1 VELRC
6 ENFEAALRNSS
17 KSHLERAKQIDAA
30 FNRCGSDMSTT
41 NEAKPAYSPGLAGVI
56 AGETQIC
63 WVDPNAGLMYRGYD
77 IHEMAEKASFEEV
90 AYLLLHGELPNFEQ
104 LATFTGAIAEER
116 SVPRQVL
123 DTLRLMPKNTHP
135 MDMLRTGVSML
146 GPFDPELNDN
156 SHAANIR
163 KAIRLI
169 AKVSTLITDGY
180 RIQHGEYPLPE
191 RVDLTLAGNFFYK
204 LNGEVPQDWQIR
216 MMDTIFILYADH
228 EFNASTFA
236 ARVTASTLADM
247 YAAVTSACGT
257 LKGPLHG
264 GANEESMRMLDE
276 IKTADRAEKW
286 MMDALAQKKKIM
298 GFGHRVYKK
307 GDSRVPIM
315 REIGRDLGQ
324 RVGKEQWI
332 PICEKL
338 EQTMER
344 EKQLCANVD
353 LYAAPV
359 FSMFG
364 FDPALNTPI
373 FAASRVAGWC
383 AHVIEQHDH
392 NRLIRPRS
400 LYTGP
405 ALRPYHGT
413 PVS

>member
-1 VELRC
+1 
-6 ENFEAALRNSS
+6 
-17 KSHLERAKQIDAA
+17 
-30 FNRCGSDMSTT
+30 MSTET
-41 NEAKPAYSPGLAGVI
+41 KPAYSPGLAGVI
-56 AGETQIC
+56 AGETEIC

-90 AYLLLHGELPNFEQ
+90 AYLLLHDDLPTTEQ
-104 LATFTGAIAEER
+104 RQEFSRAIAAER
-116 SVPRQVL
+116 PLPRQVL
-123 DTLRLMPKNTHP
+123 EMLRLMPKNTHP

-146 GPFDPELNDN
+146 APFDPDLNDH
-156 SHAANIR
+156 SHQANIR

-180 RIQHGEYPLPE
+180 RIQQGENPLPE
-191 RVDLTLAGNFFYK
+191 RSDLTLAANLFYK
-204 LNGEVPQDWQIR
+204 LSGEVPQAWKIR
-216 MMDTIFILYADH
+216 MMDTILILYADH

-264 GANEESMRMLDE
+264 GANEESMKMLDE
-276 IKTADRAEKW
+276 IKTPDRAEGW
-286 MMDALAQKKKIM
+286 MMDALARKAKIM

-315 REIGRDLGQ
+315 REIGRDLGK
-324 RVGKEQWI
+324 RVGKEQWV

-338 EQTMER
+338 EATMER

-359 FSMFG
+359 FTMLEFP
-364 FDPALNTPI
+364 PALNTPI

-383 AHVIEQHDH
+383 AHVVEQHDH

-405 ALRPYHGT
+405 AARPYKG
-413 PVS
+413 VSPNGAR

>member
-1 VELRC
+1 MNTE
-6 ENFEAALRNSS
+6 
-17 KSHLERAKQIDAA
+17 
-30 FNRCGSDMSTT
+30 T
-41 NEAKPAYSPGLAGVI
+41 KPAYSPGLAGVI
-56 AGETQIC
+56 AGETEIC
-63 WVDPNAGLMYRGYD
+63 WVDPDAGLMYRGYD
-77 IHEMAEKASFEEV
+77 IHEMAEKANFEEV
-90 AYLLLHGELPNFEQ
+90 AYLLLNGELPTIEQ
-104 LATFTGAIAEER
+104 REEFSSALAAER
-116 SVPRQVL
+116 PLPKQVL
-123 DTLRLMPKNTHP
+123 EMLRLMPKKTHP

-146 GPFDPELNDN
+146 APFDPELNDN
-156 SHAANIR
+156 SHDANIR

-169 AKVSTLITDGY
+169 AKVSTLIADGF
-180 RIQHGEYPLPE
+180 RIEHGENPLPE
-191 RVDLTLAGNFFYK
+191 RPDLTLAGNLFYK
-204 LNGEVPQDWQIR
+204 LRGEVPPSWKIR

-264 GANEESMRMLDE
+264 GANEESMKMLDE

-286 MMDALAQKKKIM
+286 MMNALAKKAKIM
-298 GFGHRVYKK
+298 GFGHRVYKS

-315 REIGRDLGQ
+315 REIGRELGK

-338 EQTMER
+338 EATMER
-344 EKQLCANVD
+344 EKKLCANVD

-359 FSMFG
+359 FTMLEF
-364 FDPALNTPI
+364 PPELNTPI

-383 AHVIEQHDH
+383 AHVVEQHDH

-405 ALRPYHGT
+405 AARPYKT
-413 PVS
+413 PVASNGA

>member
-1 VELRC
+1 MASETKEL
-6 ENFEAALRNSS
+6 
-17 KSHLERAKQIDAA
+17 
-30 FNRCGSDMSTT
+30 
-41 NEAKPAYSPGLAGVI
+41 PYSPGLAGVI
-56 AGETQIC
+56 AGETEIC

-77 IHEMAEKASFEEV
+77 IHDMAEKASFEEV
-90 AYLLLHGELPNFEQ
+90 AYLLLNGELPDFDR
-104 LATFTGAIAEER
+104 LGRFTRDIAAER
-116 SVPRQVL
+116 DLPAPVQKM
-123 DTLRLMPKNTHP
+123 LRLLPRDTHP

-146 GPFDPELNDN
+146 APFDKDLNDH
-156 SHAANIR
+156 SHPANIR

-180 RIQHGEYPLPE
+180 RISRGEEPLPE
-191 RVDLTLAGNFFYK
+191 RPDLTLAGNFFYK
-204 LNGEVPQDWQIR
+204 LSGKVPQAWQIR
-216 MMDTIFILYADH
+216 MLDTIFILYADH

-264 GANEESMRMLDE
+264 GANEESMKMLDD
-276 IKTADRAEKW
+276 IKTPDRAEKW
-286 MMDALAQKKKIM
+286 MMDALAKKAKIM

-315 REIGRDLGQ
+315 REIGRDLGK
-324 RVGKEQWI
+324 RTGKEQWI

-338 EQTMER
+338 EEVMDR
-344 EKQLCANVD
+344 EKHLCANVD

-359 FSMFG
+359 FTMLEF
-364 FDPALNTPI
+364 PPELNTPI

-383 AHVIEQHDH
+383 AHVLEQHDH

-405 ALRPYHGT
+405 QLRRYPGA
-413 PVS
+413 PSNGSKKR

>member
-1 VELRC
+1 
-6 ENFEAALRNSS
+6 
-17 KSHLERAKQIDAA
+17 
-30 FNRCGSDMSTT
+30 MTT
-41 NEAKPAYSPGLAGVI
+41 ETKPAYSPGLAGVI

-90 AYLLLHGELPNFEQ
+90 AYLLLYGELPSIEQ
-104 LATFTGAIAEER
+104 LGKFTRELGLAR
-116 SVPRQVL
+116 SVPKQVL
-123 DTLRLMPKNTHP
+123 DALRLMPKNTHP

-146 GPFDPELNDN
+146 GAFDPELNDH

-163 KAIRLI
+163 KSIRLI
-169 AKVSTLITDGY
+169 AKVPTLITDGY
-180 RIQHGEYPLPE
+180 RIAHGEDPLPQKE
-191 RVDLTLAGNFFYK
+191 DLTLAGSLFYK
-204 LNGEVPQDWQIR
+204 LTGEVPQDWQIR
-216 MMDTIFILYADH
+216 MMDTILILYADH

-236 ARVTASTLADM
+236 ARVAASTLADI
-247 YAAVTSACGT
+247 YAAVTSACAT

-276 IKTADRAEKW
+276 IKTPDRAERWLKEK
-286 MMDALAQKKKIM
+286 LAKKAKIM

-315 REIGRDLGQ
+315 RELGRELGQ
-324 RVGKEQWI
+324 RVGKDQWI

-338 EQTMER
+338 EETMER
-344 EKQLCANVD
+344 EKHLCANVD

-359 FSMFG
+359 FTMFG
-364 FDPALNTPI
+364 FDPALNTPV
-373 FAASRVAGWC
+373 FAASRISGWC
-383 AHVIEQHDH
+383 AHVVEQHDH

-405 ALRPYHGT
+405 ELRPYRGI
-413 PVS
+413 PRNGA

>member
-1 VELRC
+1 
-6 ENFEAALRNSS
+6 
-17 KSHLERAKQIDAA
+17 
-30 FNRCGSDMSTT
+30 MSA
-41 NEAKPAYSPGLAGVI
+41 EPKPAYSPGLAGVI
-56 AGETQIC
+56 AGETEIC

-77 IHEMAEKASFEEV
+77 IHEMAEKANFEEV
-90 AYLLLHGELPNFEQ
+90 AYLLLNGELPTVAEREEFSRA
-104 LATFTGAIAEER
+104 LAKER
-116 SVPRQVL
+116 PLPKEVL
-123 DTLRLMPKNTHP
+123 EMMRLLPKNTHP

-146 GPFDPELNDN
+146 APFDPELNDN
-156 SHAANIR
+156 SHEANIR
-163 KAIRLI
+163 KAIHLI

-180 RIQHGEYPLPE
+180 RIQRGENPLPE
-191 RVDLTLAGNFFYK
+191 RPDLTLAGNIFYK
-204 LNGEVPQDWQIR
+204 LTGEVPQDYKIR

-236 ARVTASTLADM
+236 ARVTAATLADM

-264 GANEESMRMLDE
+264 GANEESMKMLDE

-286 MMDALAQKKKIM
+286 MMDALARKAKIM
-298 GFGHRVYKK
+298 GFGHRVYKS

-324 RVGKEQWI
+324 RVGKDQWI

-338 EQTMER
+338 EATMER
-344 EKQLCANVD
+344 EKKLCANVD

-359 FSMFG
+359 FTMLEFPSE
-364 FDPALNTPI
+364 LNTPI

-383 AHVIEQHDH
+383 AHVVEQHDH

-405 ALRPYHGT
+405 AARPYKAPASNG
-413 PVS
+413 SGA

>member
-1 VELRC
+1 M
-6 ENFEAALRNSS
+6 AT
-17 KSHLERAKQIDAA
+17 D
-30 FNRCGSDMSTT
+30 
-41 NEAKPAYSPGLAGVI
+41 AKPAYSPGLAGVI
-56 AGETQIC
+56 AGETEIC

-77 IHEMAEKASFEEV
+77 IHKLAEEASFEEV
-90 AYLLLHGELPNFEQ
+90 AYLLINGALPNFEQ
-104 LATFTGAIAEER
+104 LGQFTRAIAAER
-116 SVPRQVL
+116 TLPKQVL
-123 DTLRLMPKNTHP
+123 DALRLMPKNTHP

-146 GPFDPELNDN
+146 APFDVDLNDN
-156 SHAANIR
+156 SHEANVR

-169 AKVSTLITDGY
+169 AKVSTLITDSY
-180 RIQHGEYPLPE
+180 RIQHGENPLPE
-191 RVDLTLAGNFFYK
+191 KLDLTLAGNFFYK
-204 LNGEVPQDWQIR
+204 LNGEVPQTWQIR

-264 GANEESMRMLDE
+264 GANEESMKMLDE
-276 IKTADRAEKW
+276 IKTPDRAEAW
-286 MMDALAQKKKIM
+286 LMDALTQKKKIM

-315 REIGRDLGQ
+315 REIGRDLGK
-324 RVGKEQWI
+324 RVGKEQWV
-332 PICEKL
+332 PICEQL

-359 FSMFG
+359 FTMFG

-405 ALRPYHGT
+405 ELRPYPGT
-413 PVS
+413 PHNARR

>member
-1 VELRC
+1 
-6 ENFEAALRNSS
+6 
-17 KSHLERAKQIDAA
+17 
-30 FNRCGSDMSTT
+30 MTT
-41 NEAKPAYSPGLAGVI
+41 ETKPSYSPGLAGVV
-56 AGETQIC
+56 AGETEIC

-77 IHEMAEKASFEEV
+77 IHEMAEKANFEEV
-90 AYLLLHGELPNFEQ
+90 AYLLLNGELPDQKQ
-104 LATFTGAIAEER
+104 LTEFSQQIAKDR
-116 SVPRQVL
+116 AVPKEVL
-123 DTLRLMPKNTHP
+123 DALRLMPKNTHP

-146 GPFDPELNDN
+146 APFDPELNDH
-156 SHAANIR
+156 SHDANVR

-169 AKVSTLITDGY
+169 AKVGTLITAGY
-180 RIQHGEYPLPE
+180 RIQHGEQTIEDKPNLS
-191 RVDLTLAGNFFYK
+191 LAGNFFYK
-204 LNGEVPQDWQIR
+204 LTGAVPQDWQIR

-228 EFNASTFA
+228 EYNASTFA

-264 GANEESMRMLDE
+264 GANEESIYMLNE
-276 IKTADRAEKW
+276 IATPERAEAWLKE
-286 MMDALAQKKKIM
+286 ALAKKAKIM

-315 REIGRDLGQ
+315 REIARDLGK
-324 RVGKEQWI
+324 RVGKENWV

-344 EKQLCANVD
+344 EKGLCANVD

-359 FSMFG
+359 FTMFG

-373 FAASRVAGWC
+373 FAASRIAGWC

-405 ALRPYHGT
+405 ELRAYPGS
-413 PVS
+413 VAGNGAR